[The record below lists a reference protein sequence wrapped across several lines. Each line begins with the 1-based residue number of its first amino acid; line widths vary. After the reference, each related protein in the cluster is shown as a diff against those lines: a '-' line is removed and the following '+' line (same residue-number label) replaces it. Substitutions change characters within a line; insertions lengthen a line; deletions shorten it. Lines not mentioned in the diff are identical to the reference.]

1 MKRLLS
7 FVLIAAFL
15 FTPAANAAPKKIS
28 VKAMQLVTTVGTP
41 DEVSGVVASG
51 KSLIV
56 YGSKAA
62 KAYARAVDTTGKEL
76 WNISLDQSLASIA
89 TAAVVDSAGDIWIAG
104 ATPLAL
110 GLTPPSPAA
119 TPEATPVNPDN
130 ASALPTTTVGNLQ
143 AVTLWKV
150 TAAGVLAATTTLPT
164 SSVVFPTAISVDRNG
179 ASIVGIIGT
188 EKGSAGFFVNSDKAG
203 VFGKL
208 LQIGSMTTTADAV
221 VRHTDGTFTVAGSSS
236 ETLAG
241 KKVAGITDG
250 VLIKI
255 SKAQKITSVVRSSA
269 AKGKRIWN
277 SATSTLLLGGE
288 VVAGGKT
295 ETAITKFSS
304 SFAPTW
310 TYRFASTGPAITVGS
325 TYAVFISTGAT
336 PQLNWNPRVAT
347 PLLLTFNAKG
357 AVVAA
362 DSGPVGQR
370 ELLGAVLSKELG
382 LLVVT
387 SSADT
392 VSIFTLIPR

>member
-1 MKRLLS
+1 
-7 FVLIAAFL
+7 
-15 FTPAANAAPKKIS
+15 
-28 VKAMQLVTTVGTP
+28 
-41 DEVSGVVASG
+41 
-51 KSLIV
+51 
-56 YGSKAA
+56 
-62 KAYARAVDTTGKEL
+62 L
-76 WNISLDQSLASIA
+76 WNLSLDQSPASIA
-89 TAAVVDSAGDIWIAG
+89 TAAAVDSAGDIWIAG

-110 GLTPPSPAA
+110 GLTPPNPAA
-119 TPEATPVNPDN
+119 TPANPDN
-130 ASALPTTTVGNLQ
+130 ASVPPNTSAGNLQ

-150 TAAGVLAATTTLPT
+150 TAGGVLTSTNTLPT

-179 ASIVGIIGT
+179 ASVVGIIGT
-188 EKGSAGFFVNSDKAG
+188 EKGSAGFLVHTDKTG
-203 VFGKL
+203 LFGKL
-208 LQIGSMTTTADAV
+208 LQIGLASTTADAV
-221 VRHTDGTFTVAGSSS
+221 VRHSDGSFTVAGSSS

-241 KKVAGITDG
+241 KKVAGVTDG

-255 SKAQKITSVVRSSA
+255 SKALKITSVVRSSA
-269 AKGKRIWN
+269 VKGKRIWN

-310 TYRFASTGPAITVGS
+310 TYRFPSTGPAITVGS
-325 TYAVFISTGAT
+325 TYALFVSTGAIA
-336 PQLNWNPRVAT
+336 QLNWNPKVAT
-347 PLLLTFNAKG
+347 PLLLTFDAKG

-362 DSGPVGQR
+362 DSGPVGQK
-370 ELLGAVLSKELG
+370 EVLGAVLSKELG

>member
-7 FVLIAAFL
+7 LVLIAAFL
-15 FTPAANAAPKKIS
+15 FTPAVNAAPKKIS
-28 VKAMQLVTTVGTP
+28 VKPMQLVTTVGTP
-41 DEVSGVVASG
+41 DEVSGVVVSG

-56 YGSKAA
+56 YGSKAS
-62 KAYARAVDTTGKEL
+62 KAYARAIDMTGKEL
-76 WNISLDQSLASIA
+76 WNLSLDQSPASIA
-89 TAAVVDSAGDIWIAG
+89 TAAAVDSAGDIWIAG

-119 TPEATPVNPDN
+119 TPVNPDN
-130 ASALPTTTVGNLQ
+130 AAATPTTAVGNLQ
-143 AVTLWKV
+143 AVTIWKL
-150 TAAGVLAATTTLPT
+150 TAAGVLASTNTFPT
-164 SSVVFPTAISVDRNG
+164 SSVVFPTATSVDRNG
-179 ASIVGIIGT
+179 VSIVGIIGT

-208 LQIGSMTTTADAV
+208 LQIGSVSTTTDAV
-221 VRHTDGTFTVAGSSS
+221 VRHTDGSFTVVGSSS

-241 KKVAGITDG
+241 KKVAGVTDG

-255 SKAQKITSVVRSSA
+255 SKALKITSVIRSSA
-269 AKGKRIWN
+269 VKGKRIWN

-304 SFAPTW
+304 SFTPTW
-310 TYRFASTGPAITVGS
+310 TYRFASTGPAVTVGS
-325 TYAVFISTGAT
+325 THAAFISTGAT
-336 PQLNWNPRVAT
+336 PQLNWNPKVAT
-347 PLLLTFNAKG
+347 PLLLTFDAKG
-357 AVVAA
+357 AITAA
-362 DSGPVGQR
+362 DSGPIGQK
-370 ELLGAVLSKELG
+370 EVLGAVLSKELG